1 MSDLEPTGCLFNE
14 SNELYHSRKAIS
26 FSKLKVADNS
36 LEVFNAQYV
45 EKTMPGMVSE
55 AMNFGTHAHTLILE
69 GEEEFNNQYAVLPEE
84 NFKLNSNEGKSN
96 YADFISNALTD
107 GRLTEED
114 GNWMSDF
121 IYMKGRTEDDKKKAL
136 RIMGANFVKFSDHQ
150 EILKLKASIDSKS
163 KAKELLRH
171 CQAEATFR
179 TNMTGYG
186 FQMQCRADGYS
197 PTGCDLT
204 EGESYVVD
212 LKTIDDVDNIGN
224 KMRNFSYFRQGAF
237 YQSVIDFIDPNEP
250 LKRFCFIFVEK
261 KAPYRCRQVIVK
273 TETLDGAATRNK
285 QDLLKL
291 SNAYRD
297 NDWADPFTIYFG
309 LSDYE
314 LKKLT
319 GDFE

>member
-1 MSDLEPTGCLFNE
+1 MSGLEPVGCIFNE

-45 EKTMPGMVSE
+45 EKSMPGMASE
-55 AMNFGTHAHTLILE
+55 AMNFGTHAHTYILE
-69 GEEEFNNQYAVLPEE
+69 GPEEFHKQYAVMPEE
-84 NFKLNSNEGKSN
+84 SFKLNSNEGKSN
-96 YADFISNALTD
+96 YADFISNAFTD
-107 GRLTEED
+107 GRLNEEES
-114 GNWMSDF
+114 NWMSDF
-121 IYMKGRTEDDKKKAL
+121 IYIKSRTEEDKKKAL
-136 RIMGANFVKFSDHQ
+136 RIMGANFVKHSDYQ
-150 EILKLKASIDSKS
+150 QVLKLKNSIDRYP

-171 CQAEATFR
+171 CQAEVTFR
-179 TNMTGYG
+179 TAMTGYG

-212 LKTIDDVDNIGN
+212 LKTIDDVDNIGK
-224 KMRNFSYFRQGAF
+224 KMRNFSYYRQGAF
-237 YQSVIDFIDPNEP
+237 YTSVIDFIDPNEP
-250 LKRFCFIFVEK
+250 LERFCFIFVEK

-273 TETLDGAATRNK
+273 TKTLNRAATRNK

-309 LSDYE
+309 LSEHE
-314 LKKLT
+314 LERLT
-319 GDFE
+319 GDSE